1 MLLLVHDPAPD
12 SSELSDLQ
20 DDFGER
26 RVVDVRDVVVLG
38 VLAVRRAGQ
47 FVLVAQVLAEVVRV
61 SCGTTNDIRPM
72 TMQAHGRA
80 GFRAHRK
87 RLGSGEHFAW

>member
-1 MLLLVHDPAPD
+1 MDRPAPD
-12 SSELSDLQ
+12 SGKLADLE

-26 RVVDVRDVVVLG
+26 RVVNERDVVVLG
-38 VLAVRRAGQ
+38 VLAVGSAWK

-61 SCGTTNDIRPM
+61 SCGTTNDKRPM

-80 GFRAHRK
+80 GLRAYRK
-87 RLGSGEHFAW
+87 R